1 MDPVYNLVNKL
12 GHHLALDL
20 FSAGELSTEESEDL
34 LVALGRNLWAAADV
48 PCAGRMVWTYV
59 WVNSHDL
66 TVFPHWNHG

>member
-48 PCAGRMVWTYV
+48 PCAGRMV
-59 WVNSHDL
+59 
-66 TVFPHWNHG
+66 